1 MAAAPE
7 KNNANKAEHEGGGA
21 KKTYSPY
28 DLNASD
34 NPGNIITQVQLRG
47 ENYDE
52 WARTVKI
59 SLRARRKWGFI
70 DGTHIQPEDEAPDL
84 EDWWTVQ
91 SMICGIGAQLEKRRE
106 EEKVHQLLMGLDD
119 ASYGTVRSNI
129 LASDPLSSLNCV
141 YAMLVQEERVKMM
154 AKTTEERG
162 LVVGLA
168 MQANYK
174 EKGRGDMVEKLMTCS
189 HCGKNGHDMKG
200 CFQLI
205 GYPEWW
211 GDRPKSEGKWNG
223 RGR

>member
-1 MAAAPE
+1 MADAPE

-52 WARTVKI
+52 WARAVKI

-91 SMICGIGAQLEKRRE
+91 SMIVSWILNTIEPS
-106 EEKVHQLLMGLDD
+106 L
-119 ASYGTVRSNI
+119 RST
-129 LASDPLSSLNCV
+129 
-141 YAMLVQEERVKMM
+141 Q
-154 AKTTEERG
+154 
-162 LVVGLA
+162 
-168 MQANYK
+168 
-174 EKGRGDMVEKLMTCS
+174 
-189 HCGKNGHDMKG
+189 
-200 CFQLI
+200 
-205 GYPEWW
+205 
-211 GDRPKSEGKWNG
+211 
-223 RGR
+223 